1 MFKKLTLGGIEVE
14 MTANAATAI
23 RYKQVFHQDL
33 FQIMGNE
40 ERAEKEGADAVQQLA
55 FIMCK
60 QAEKVDMG
68 KLDFEAYVTW
78 AEKFPAT
85 AFIEGAEEILSIYMD
100 SAQTTAT
107 P

>member
-1 MFKKLTLGGIEVE
+1 
-14 MTANAATAI
+14 
-23 RYKQVFHQDL
+23 
-33 FQIMGNE
+33 
-40 ERAEKEGADAVQQLA
+40 
-55 FIMCK
+55 MCK

-78 AEKFPAT
+78 AENFPAT